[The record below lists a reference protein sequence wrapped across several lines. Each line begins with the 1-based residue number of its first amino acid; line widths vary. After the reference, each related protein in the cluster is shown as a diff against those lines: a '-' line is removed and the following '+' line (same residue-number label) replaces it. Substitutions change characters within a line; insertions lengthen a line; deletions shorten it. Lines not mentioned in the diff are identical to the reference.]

1 MKRKIGILAALALI
15 VLFIVYLAET
25 RNGYFD
31 SKVYYGAI
39 QYWFHGDGGMVYD
52 WLRPGTPY
60 GFTYPPF
67 AGLVMSPMAGL
78 PFGAVVV
85 LAVTG
90 TVLTTALL
98 TWWFAGALIRRK
110 GWTVWF
116 AYAIAVCLALAF
128 EPVRETITFGQVNTL
143 LLTLVAGDLLFG
155 VARGRRWAG

>member
-1 MKRKIGILAALALI
+1 MKPKVLILSLLAILTLAI
-15 VLFIVYLAET
+15 DYLAET

-67 AGLVMSPMAGL
+67 AGLVMSPMALL

-85 LAVTG
+85 IAVVA
-90 TVLTTALL
+90 TVLTTVAALAR
-98 TWWFAGALIRRK
+98 TRISQNGR
-110 GWTVWF
+110 
-116 AYAIAVCLALAF
+116 YAIGTM
-128 EPVRETITFGQVNTL
+128 TIPANG
-143 LLTLVAGDLLFG
+143 G
-155 VARGRRWAG
+155 